1 MRTPCWKT
9 RTARCTGERR
19 AARTWSGS
27 TRPGRRLTMR
37 RDILVY
43 PDPFLARKAAPVTAV
58 DDRVRALIRDMFE
71 TMYGAEGVGLA
82 APQVGV
88 GKRVIVVDV
97 SPVDNTIPPVAVVNP
112 EIVER
117 TGSVVAVGGGLGGPG
132 IQGEVRRA
140 ETVVVR
146 GRDEQGKAV
155 RVRAGGSLSRARQ
168 HEIDHLDG
176 ILFIDRIPSAEAASA
191 KSPFRLPGPA
201 PPPCAPRP

>member
-1 MRTPCWKT
+1 
-9 RTARCTGERR
+9 
-19 AARTWSGS
+19 
-27 TRPGRRLTMR
+27 MR

-43 PDPFLARKAAPVTAV
+43 PDPFLARKAAPVAAV

-71 TMYGAEGVGLA
+71 TMYGAEGIGLA

-88 GKRVIVVDV
+88 GKRIIVIDV
-97 SPVDNTIPPVAVVNP
+97 SPVDKTVPPVVLVNP

-117 TGSVVAVGGGLGGPG
+117 TGSVMGVEGCLSIPG

-155 RVRAGGSLSRARQ
+155 RIRADGILSRALQ

-191 KSPFRLPGPA
+191 K
-201 PPPCAPRP
+201 